1 MRRAAATLCLAVALA
16 WTAAARGQDAPRAP
30 AGDSV
35 TCMENGARK
44 TRTGVVVESADYEHV
59 VFVQAAKRATL
70 DGADVVEVRWGDAPR
85 EFDAAVAALRR
96 GDAAAAADG
105 FEAAL
110 VRRGTTRAW
119 ILEEANTG
127 LGEALLALVPRGAAA
142 TERTARV
149 FAAARDANP
158 KSLLSDRIL
167 LGLARAEIL
176 RGRPDAAVDAALAL
190 AASAKTAK
198 RPAWEA
204 DAEVARAEALDEKN
218 DRAGA
223 LSALDAFLEWAPAR
237 AASTKDA
244 DLARRLAAASVRA
257 AVRKTWL
264 LVAAAEAPGATD
276 AAERARKFV
285 AETAARWPADASV
298 AAAAIDA
305 EGALFLAAGDA
316 KAALRKFIEAEVAHF
331 DVPEEAARALRY
343 EAIAFER
350 LGDTARSAES
360 LRLLARTYPAS
371 EAARR
376 TR

>member
-1 MRRAAATLCLAVALA
+1 MRRAAATLALAAAFA
-16 WTAAARGQDAPRAP
+16 WTAAARGEDAPRAA

-35 TCMENGARK
+35 TTLENGAKK

-59 VFVQAAKRATL
+59 VLVQTAKRATL

-85 EFDAAVAALRR
+85 EFDAAVTALRR
-96 GDAAAAADG
+96 GDAAAAAAG

-110 VRRGTTRAW
+110 VNRGTARAW

-127 LGEALLALVPRGAAA
+127 LGEALLALAPRDAAA

-176 RGRPDAAVDAALAL
+176 RGRPDAALDAAQAL
-190 AASAKTAK
+190 AAAGKTAK

-204 DAEVARAEALDEKN
+204 DAELARAEALDEKN
-218 DRAGA
+218 DDAGA
-223 LSALDAFLEWAPAR
+223 LSVLDAVLEWVPAR
-237 AASTKDA
+237 AAGSKDA
-244 DLARRLAAASVRA
+244 ELARRLGAAAVRA
-257 AVRKTWL
+257 TVRKTWL
-264 LVAAAEAPGATD
+264 LVAAAEAPGAAE

-285 AETAARWPADASV
+285 AEMTAKWPSDPSV
-298 AAAAIDA
+298 AAAAVDA
-305 EGALFLAAGDA
+305 EGALLLAAGDA
-316 KAALRKFIEAEVAHF
+316 KAALRKFLEAEVAHF

-343 EAIAFER
+343 QSVAFER
-350 LGDTARSAES
+350 LGDTARAAQS
-360 LRLLARTYPAS
+360 LRQLARTYPAS

-376 TR
+376 AR